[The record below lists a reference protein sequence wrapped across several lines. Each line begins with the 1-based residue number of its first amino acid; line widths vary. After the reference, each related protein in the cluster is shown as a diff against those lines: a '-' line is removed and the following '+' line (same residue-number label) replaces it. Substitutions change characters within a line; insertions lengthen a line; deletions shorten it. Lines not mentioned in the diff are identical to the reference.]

1 MFGVAKWHHAQQFR
15 HTDVKFS
22 SRPQYRLTDG
32 TSEVNSDL
40 SQEVVDLL
48 QASVKTKLFV
58 FNIHLAAAR

>member
-1 MFGVAKWHHAQQFR
+1 M
-15 HTDVKFS
+15 KFS

-58 FNIHLAAAR
+58 FNSHLAAAR

>member
-1 MFGVAKWHHAQQFR
+1 MFGVAKWHYSQQFR